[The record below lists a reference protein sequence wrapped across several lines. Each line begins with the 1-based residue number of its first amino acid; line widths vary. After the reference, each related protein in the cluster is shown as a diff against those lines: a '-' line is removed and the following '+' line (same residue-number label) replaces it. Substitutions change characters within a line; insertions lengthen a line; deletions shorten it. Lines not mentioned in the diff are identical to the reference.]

1 MLFKNVSSDFSF
13 KGHDGVALFNFG
25 SYTTFIDTILKGRIT
40 EVLAPDIYIYIELT
54 DLD

>member
-25 SYTTFIDTILKGRIT
+25 SYDLQRYWTSMAAILALLFSKA
-40 EVLAPDIYIYIELT
+40 E
-54 DLD
+54 